1 MCTMPKSCTTNL
13 VPGQAGMSLIE
24 LMVGVVIGMLTI
36 LIVAN
41 TIITSEGQ
49 RRGTSSGSDA
59 QNNAMLAAYLVERDL
74 RMSGYGIF
82 TNETGGV
89 SEVCSVG
96 TVRTYNANRATTDL
110 NYAGDL
116 PFVPVLINPT
126 SIPAADIGSDIIMLN
141 YAGGSLGVVG
151 AGVKFAGNSATT
163 ANNYKIENIGGFRAG
178 DLALVAQA
186 GLNCTISEV
195 TGLDAINSQVLRGT
209 DSYANDYKGGGM
221 VTPAWNKAG
230 GLGVD
235 YTTAARLYNLGPPD
249 QFISVVYAV
258 RNQQLT
264 RCDLMISDCLSSGG
278 TGNPNVW
285 VPIAGNIVAL
295 RAEMGVDSDGDRKT
309 DAWRERPCAGAACT
323 ATFSE
328 WRGVKAVRLVVVA
341 RSAQFSKEEVTTT
354 APTWQGQTSISLGH
368 LADWTH
374 YRYGSV
380 ELVTPV
386 RNIVLWSTL

>member
-195 TGLDAINSQVLRGT
+195 TGLDAVNSQVLRGT
-209 DSYANDYKGGGM
+209 DSYANDYKGGGHGYPSM
-221 VTPAWNKAG
+221 EQGGRAG
-230 GLGVD
+230 RGLHNRRETVQPG
-235 YTTAARLYNLGPPD
+235 AARSIHQRRLCGAQPAID
-249 QFISVVYAV
+249 
-258 RNQQLT
+258 
-264 RCDLMISDCLSSGG
+264 
-278 TGNPNVW
+278 
-285 VPIAGNIVAL
+285 AL
-295 RAEMGVDSDGDRKT
+295 RPHDLRLPFLGRNRQSQ
-309 DAWRERPCAGAACT
+309 CLGADCRQY
-323 ATFSE
+323 
-328 WRGVKAVRLVVVA
+328 RGITR
-341 RSAQFSKEEVTTT
+341 
-354 APTWQGQTSISLGH
+354 
-368 LADWTH
+368 
-374 YRYGSV
+374 
-380 ELVTPV
+380 
-386 RNIVLWSTL
+386 RNGRG